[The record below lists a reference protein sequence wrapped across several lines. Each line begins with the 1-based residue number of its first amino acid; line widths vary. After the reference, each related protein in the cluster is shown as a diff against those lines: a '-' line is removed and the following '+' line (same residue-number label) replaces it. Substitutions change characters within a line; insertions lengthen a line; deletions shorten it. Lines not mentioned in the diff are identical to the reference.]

1 MAVSTQGIALRSGSR
16 LFKDAVELLSSM
28 RFAISLLTLISIA
41 SVIGTVVKQNE
52 PAPNYVNQFGPF
64 WSQLFSTVG
73 LTQVYSAWWFLVIL
87 AFLVLSTSLCIARNA
102 PKILA
107 DLRHYKENVR
117 EQSLQSFHHRGE
129 ADLHGEL
136 LDQAY
141 ARVTGLLSGQGWRAK
156 VQERRDPNGVLL
168 GKMIAARKGSSN
180 RLGYIAAHSA
190 IVLICI
196 GGLCDGDLIVR
207 LQMLLQGKST
217 YTGAGTVADVPAQYR
232 LGPDT
237 PTFRATIDVPEGGR
251 RSTAIITQ
259 QDGVVLQDLPFDIEL
274 KKFIVDYYTTGMP
287 KLFAS
292 DIVIHD
298 HETGQAIPA
307 TVKVNEPAFH
317 RGVAIYQS
325 SFDDGGSLLKVHAS
339 LMVPGPAK
347 GFDIEAAVGT
357 RVPLPLEKTGG
368 GPNDRLTIEFTGLRA
383 INVENFGAANAGAG
397 KGTDVRKVDLVDS
410 LQTHLGSG
418 AKVRTTKELRNVG
431 ASMSYKLR
439 DASGQARE
447 YNNYMAPIDLDG
459 QRVVLAGVRENPAE
473 SFNYLRI
480 PVDDQDGTGSWVRLR
495 QALQDVGQREEA
507 ARRYVRHATPADKP
521 EMGPQLD
528 LMARRTLGLFSGAE
542 LAKPG
547 ANDLA
552 GLPALSLYLETNVP
566 PAERNRISE
575 LLLRVL
581 SGSLFEMLNA
591 TREQAGLAAMPNDAK
606 SQAFMTQALLSLS
619 DSFFYPAPVLLE
631 LTDFKQVQASVFQV
645 ARAPGKKLVY
655 LGCVCLIIGVFA
667 MLYIRERRLW
677 IWLQP
682 TTANRGTHVR
692 TAMSTTRR
700 TLDADA
706 EFEALKKAIL
716 KEAAA

>member
-1 MAVSTQGIALRSGSR
+1 
-16 LFKDAVELLSSM
+16 
-28 RFAISLLTLISIA
+28 
-41 SVIGTVVKQNE
+41 
-52 PAPNYVNQFGPF
+52 
-64 WSQLFSTVG
+64 
-73 LTQVYSAWWFLVIL
+73 
-87 AFLVLSTSLCIARNA
+87 
-102 PKILA
+102 
-107 DLRHYKENVR
+107 
-117 EQSLQSFHHRGE
+117 
-129 ADLHGEL
+129 
-136 LDQAY
+136 
-141 ARVTGLLSGQGWRAK
+141 
-156 VQERRDPNGVLL
+156 
-168 GKMIAARKGSSN
+168 
-180 RLGYIAAHSA
+180 
-190 IVLICI
+190 
-196 GGLCDGDLIVR
+196 
-207 LQMLLQGKST
+207 
-217 YTGAGTVADVPAQYR
+217 
-232 LGPDT
+232 
-237 PTFRATIDVPEGGR
+237 
-251 RSTAIITQ
+251 
-259 QDGVVLQDLPFDIEL
+259 
-274 KKFIVDYYTTGMP
+274 
-287 KLFAS
+287 
-292 DIVIHD
+292 
-298 HETGQAIPA
+298 
-307 TVKVNEPAFH
+307 
-317 RGVAIYQS
+317 
-325 SFDDGGSLLKVHAS
+325 
-339 LMVPGPAK
+339 
-347 GFDIEAAVGT
+347 VGT

-368 GPNDRLTIEFTGLRA
+368 GPNDRLSIEFTGLRA
-383 INVENFGAANAGAG
+383 INVENFAGRKNDGGDG

-410 LQTHLGSG
+410 LQSHLGSG

-459 QRVVLAGVRENPAE
+459 QRVMLAGVRENPSD

-480 PVDDQDGTGSWVRLR
+480 PVDDQDGIDSWVRLR
-495 QALQDVGQREEA
+495 QALQNAGMREEA
-507 ARRYVRHATPADKP
+507 ARRYVRNATPADKP

-542 LAKPG
+542 LARPG
-547 ANDLA
+547 ADEVA
-552 GLPALSLYLETNVP
+552 GLPALSMYLETNVP
-566 PAERNRISE
+566 AAERNRISE

-591 TREQAGLAAMPNDAK
+591 TREEAGLAPMANDATT
-606 SQAFMTQALLSLS
+606 QNFMTQALLSLS

-682 TTANRGTHVR
+682 TSGPHGTHVS